1 MAMALSWLR
10 NGRTQSTN
18 IGKFLIKYES
28 SSFST
33 KANSEGIEALYK
45 SEPISD
51 TQIKISTLTSKE
63 KYKVEKVSDTKSK
76 FEKVNPKPKHINV
89 ISVCTNLG
97 KSFPGEIQKMFNEL
111 SKLCREMDM
120 IPTSSLIT
128 AEKFNAKI
136 RKRNGSENRINKWSR
151 GRRNDSRSKSTEFCE
166 MNDKV
171 IAGSYFQHPAKHI
184 TTWSQKRINPTTKI
198 AMIIYNQ
205 IDYIIF
211 DKNKNRPLLNHD
223 PTEEEK
229 HQIICLL

>member
-1 MAMALSWLR
+1 M
-10 NGRTQSTN
+10 
-18 IGKFLIKYES
+18 S

-51 TQIKISTLTSKE
+51 TQIKISPLTSKE
-63 KYKVEKVSDTKSK
+63 KHKVQKVSDTKSK
-76 FEKVNPKPKHINV
+76 FEKVTPKAKHINV
-89 ISVCTNLG
+89 INICANLR
-97 KSFPGEIQKMFNEL
+97 KSFPGEVQKMFNEL
-111 SKLCREMDM
+111 SNLCREMNK
-120 IPTSSLIT
+120 ILTSSTIT
-128 AEKFNAKI
+128 AETFNAKT

-151 GRRNDSRSKSTEFCE
+151 GRRSDSRSESREFFE

-171 IAGSYFQHPAKHI
+171 IAGSYFQHPAKYI
-184 TTWSQKRINPTTKI
+184 TTWSQKRINPTTNI
-198 AMIIYNQ
+198 VMIIYNQ

-229 HQIICLL
+229 HQIIYLLSQE